1 MTAAEGKSPSGD
13 VLTASRRTTDR
24 DPTVDAF
31 RGLAVLLMAL
41 GNFELGV
48 RAFPSAIKHTVGVG
62 YTVADLV
69 APMFVVAMALTVGPS
84 MRRRREVDGT
94 SAAYRHLATRGLAL
108 IGIGAVISAGKAI
121 VQPVPGVSGYWGVLQ
136 ALGGATLLLLPV
148 VFAPP
153 LVRALAGLLFL
164 ATYQWLFDHAWSA
177 TVLHTSHNGLPGVVS
192 WAALLMLATAVV
204 DAGSQVRGSA
214 RRLELM
220 AATGVGLVVA
230 ALVLALRVD
239 VSKDAASP
247 SYMLLSL
254 GLSILVL
261 TCVGGWVGG
270 HPGRW
275 LAIQRVGRNALV
287 LYLANLLLL
296 AALQLPGTDWW
307 YAGAPLW
314 LSLLQAFVVAAST
327 IGLATLLD
335 RRGIMVAL

>member
-1 MTAAEGKSPSGD
+1 
-13 VLTASRRTTDR
+13 
-24 DPTVDAF
+24 
-31 RGLAVLLMAL
+31 
-41 GNFELGV
+41 
-48 RAFPSAIKHTVGVG
+48 
-62 YTVADLV
+62 
-69 APMFVVAMALTVGPS
+69 
-84 MRRRREVDGT
+84 
-94 SAAYRHLATRGLAL
+94 
-108 IGIGAVISAGKAI
+108 
-121 VQPVPGVSGYWGVLQ
+121 
-136 ALGGATLLLLPV
+136 
-148 VFAPP
+148 
-153 LVRALAGLLFL
+153 
-164 ATYQWLFDHAWSA
+164 
-177 TVLHTSHNGLPGVVS
+177 
-192 WAALLMLATAVV
+192 MLATAVV

-254 GLSILVL
+254 GLSLLVL